1 MKENFK
7 DRYYLGVVGFSLFIS
22 LISISLNINNLVIC
36 NETIVLTFIGIIAT
50 FIVIGNYSQVA
61 EIRNNTKSQM
71 EYLDNK
77 IQMKIKEYEDLHDEI
92 ITATKKLNEIEK
104 KTYLNSAEGSR
115 LYGNLT
121 KERSLFVQSVA
132 HYIDAVNSYIL
143 SEYSAK
149 TKIERIL
156 SNILTCLKPEN
167 WNKPEQSRDFN
178 FEKMIE
184 KVRNFPDNY
193 LQKKVEIINLL
204 EKYKNEEK

>member
-1 MKENFK
+1 MKEEFK
-7 DRYYLGVVGFSLFIS
+7 DKYYLGIVGFAIVIS
-22 LISISLNINNLVIC
+22 LISISLNISNLVIC

-71 EYLDNK
+71 ESLDKK
-77 IQMKIKEYEDLHDEI
+77 IQTKIKEFENLHDEI
-92 ITATKKLNEIEK
+92 LTATEKLNEIEK

-132 HYIDAVNSYIL
+132 HYIDAVSSYTL
-143 SEYSAK
+143 SEYAA
-149 TKIERIL
+149 TNRIERIL
-156 SNILTCLKPEN
+156 SNILTSLKPEN
-167 WNKPEQSRDFN
+167 WNKPNQSRDFN

-184 KVRNFPDNY
+184 KVGNLPDNY
-193 LQKKVEIINLL
+193 LQKEEIINLL